1 MGNGPEHKLM
11 LSRENRDLEII
22 SRGAGCSEKPGS
34 YNIPR
39 EDEKPGFLGQPLVIT
54 GGESVFRS
62 DLHEPADF
70 LQGAAFVII
79 LVGKAQPDAVPL
91 VAESG

>member
-39 EDEKPGFLGQPLVIT
+39 EDEKPGFLGQPL
-54 GGESVFRS
+54 FRHLS
-62 DLHEPADF
+62 K
-70 LQGAAFVII
+70 IY
-79 LVGKAQPDAVPL
+79 
-91 VAESG
+91 